1 VRRFIWPLLA
11 ALGMTAGLVVLG
23 PSAPAPAAEGARVL
37 MVDNEPDLTRWHY
50 DPAELTVP
58 AGTTVVW
65 FNKGKEDHTVTADD
79 KSFDSGM
86 KRTGGTFQRAF
97 PKAGRYT
104 YHCAPHP
111 WMKGTVRVVAT
122 ATAAGTPAGTDRAA
136 ASVSTTATSTAPT
149 ATSLPSSLSP
159 TTRAAAAVTT
169 ATSTPAAAPAPTPV
183 PEETTTTTAPGT
195 TEDASAVSGGNRSG
209 GGLAGTMAIVLL
221 PTLAGLAIGAKL
233 AQSKAHEKTEAA

>member
-1 VRRFIWPLLA
+1 MRRFIWPLLA
-11 ALGMTAGLVVLG
+11 ALGMSGGLVVLG
-23 PSAPAPAAEGARVL
+23 SPAPAADGPRVL

-86 KRTGGTFQRAF
+86 KRTGGTFKRAF

-111 WMKGTVRVVAT
+111 WMKGTVRVLAT
-122 ATAAGTPAGTDRAA
+122 ATAAATPAGTAPVAA
-136 ASVSTTATSTAPT
+136 PGSTTAPT
-149 ATSLPSSLSP
+149 AAPTVTSFPSSLAP
-159 TTRAAAAVTT
+159 TRRAAATP
-169 ATSTPAAAPAPTPV
+169 TPAAAPAPP
-183 PEETTTTTAPGT
+183 PPAEAEAATTTTVEGT
-195 TEDASAVSGGNRSG
+195 TEDAAAISPGRRSG
-209 GGLAGTMAIVLL
+209 GGLAGTLAIVLL
-221 PTLAGLAIGAKL
+221 PTLAGLAIGARL
-233 AQSKAHEKTEAA
+233 RRSTTHRKTEPA

>member
-1 VRRFIWPLLA
+1 MRRFIWPLLA
-11 ALGMTAGLVVLG
+11 ALGMTGGLMVLG
-23 PSAPAPAAEGARVL
+23 SPAPAPAAGGTRVL

-86 KRTGGTFQRAF
+86 KRTGGTYQRAF
-97 PKAGRYT
+97 PKAGRFT

-111 WMKGTVRVVAT
+111 WMKGTVRVLAK
-122 ATAAGTPAGTDRAA
+122 ATAAATSAGTGPVTAPGGKTE
-136 ASVSTTATSTAPT
+136 TTAAPT
-149 ATSLPSSLSP
+149 ATSLPSSLAP
-159 TTRAAAAVTT
+159 TRRAAVATT
-169 ATSTPAAAPAPTPV
+169 TSTPAAATPAPTPA

-195 TEDASAVSGGNRSG
+195 TEDASAISRGPRSR
-209 GGLAGTMAIVLL
+209 GGLAGTIAVVLL
-221 PTLAGLAIGAKL
+221 PTLAGLAVGAKL
-233 AQSKAHEKTEAA
+233 RQSTAHHKAEPA